1 MTQNTYLFL
10 IDYVKLLLEYPII
23 NGLNMT
29 FFILLW
35 QGIGTFVIL
44 SLSKFTGL
52 LQKKLNLEVDY
63 FILILACL
71 TGCFTA
77 IYFIVIEDDAK
88 VYGRAFRLIG
98 IFGMVFLFLVSTTV
112 ILGAG
117 IIIPIYSLIMWIV
130 NGIINVLPVLAGF
143 AVLVPILFFG
153 GIFSIVAVIAGRL

>member
-1 MTQNTYLFL
+1 MVQNTYLFL
-10 IDYVKLLLEYPII
+10 IDYVKSLLEYPII

-52 LQKKLNLEVDY
+52 LQKKLNIEVDY

-77 IYFIVIEDDAK
+77 IYFIVIKDDAK
-88 VYGRAFRLIG
+88 VYGRAFD
-98 IFGMVFLFLVSTTV
+98 
-112 ILGAG
+112 
-117 IIIPIYSLIMWIV
+117 
-130 NGIINVLPVLAGF
+130 
-143 AVLVPILFFG
+143 
-153 GIFSIVAVIAGRL
+153 

>member
-1 MTQNTYLFL
+1 MAQNTYLFL
-10 IDYVKLLLEYPII
+10 IDYVKSLLEYPII

-44 SLSKFTGL
+44 SLSDFMEP
-52 LQKKLNLEVDY
+52 LQKKLNLKLDY
-63 FILILACL
+63 FTLILACL

-77 IYFIVIEDDAK
+77 IYFIVSENDDK

-98 IFGMVFLFLVSTTV
+98 IFGMVFLFLVPTTV

-153 GIFSIVAVIAGRL
+153 GIFSLVAAIAGRL